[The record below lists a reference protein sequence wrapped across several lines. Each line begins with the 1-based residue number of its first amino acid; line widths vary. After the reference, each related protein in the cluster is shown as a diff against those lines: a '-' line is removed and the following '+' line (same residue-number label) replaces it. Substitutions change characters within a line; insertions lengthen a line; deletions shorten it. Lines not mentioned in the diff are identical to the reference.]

1 MTKKWTVGALALS
14 FSNCEFIESVEST
27 SRTRPGTDESLS
39 LTLHF
44 PFSER
49 YVAGEIRRKLTRRDT
64 NVDWTLLSDFNV
76 SETGKSLFESAVKCL
91 TCENISIPIPRARLH
106 M

>member
-1 MTKKWTVGALALS
+1 MS

-76 SETGKSLFESAVKCL
+76 SETGKSLFELFVECFSC
-91 TCENISIPIPRARLH
+91 
-106 M
+106 

>member
-1 MTKKWTVGALALS
+1 MA
-14 FSNCEFIESVEST
+14 
-27 SRTRPGTDESLS
+27 SRARLGTDKTLN

-76 SETGKSLFESAVKCL
+76 SEIGKSLFESAVKCFS
-91 TCENISIPIPRARLH
+91 C
-106 M
+106 